1 MTNSDPNSSSSR
13 RFLFKRLLQ
22 ILYKPGQ
29 VFDWVASESG
39 RVWSIPLLAL
49 TVATLLRVIVSGWLQ
64 ARAAMLGEIPLP
76 PDWIYYTPEMQDQYM
91 QAAQATSSPVFV
103 YVLPGI
109 IGLAAI
115 WLGWLI
121 VSSML
126 HLAFTLAGGRGSN
139 LASLNVVA
147 WAGVP
152 FSLREALRVIYLL
165 IVRQPIASAGLSG
178 FVSVTE
184 GGGALFLSGLLALTD
199 IFLIWHVILLIAGS
213 KRTEAVSGQKA
224 AVVALIVILLVL
236 AVQAGFAYLGGMLG
250 GMMISRPFYF

>member
-1 MTNSDPNSSSSR
+1 MTTSNSETPW
-13 RFLFKRLLQ
+13 RFSFNRLLQ
-22 ILYKPGQ
+22 VLTKPGL

-39 RVWSIPLLAL
+39 RLWFTPLLLL
-49 TVATLLRVIVSGWLQ
+49 TVVTLARVAVSGWLQ
-64 ARAAMLGEIPLP
+64 ARAAMMGEIPLP
-76 PDWIYYTPEMQDQYM
+76 PDWIYYTPEMQEQYM

-103 YVLPGI
+103 YVLPGV

-121 VSSML
+121 VSSLL
-126 HLAFTLAGGRGSN
+126 HLAFTLSGGRGTT
-139 LASLNVVA
+139 LTSLNVVA

-152 FSLREALRVIYLL
+152 FSLREIVRVVYLL
-165 IVRQPIASAGLSG
+165 IVRHPIASAGLSG
-178 FVSVTE
+178 FVTVTE
-184 GGGALFLSGLLALTD
+184 GGGSLFLSGLLALTD
-199 IFLIWHVILLIAGS
+199 IFLVWHVILLIAGS

-236 AVQAGFAYLGGMLG
+236 AVQAAFTYAGGLLG